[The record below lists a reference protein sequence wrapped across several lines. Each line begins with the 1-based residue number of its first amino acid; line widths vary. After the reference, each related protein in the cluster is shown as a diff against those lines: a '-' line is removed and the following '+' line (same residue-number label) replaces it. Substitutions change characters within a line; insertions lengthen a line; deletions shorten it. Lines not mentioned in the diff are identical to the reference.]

1 MRTLPR
7 LPSKVCLVGFVATA
21 LGVGL
26 GEVGADEQH
35 DKALAQQLFLDGRQA
50 IDAND
55 WQTGCPKVR
64 QSLELFA
71 VANSHFTVAQCDEKE
86 GHIAAALDHWER
98 GVALVDDR
106 NDPRTKVGKDR
117 IAALEPRV
125 PRIRV
130 VMPPKNNLAIVS
142 LDGAD
147 LTPSMIVAPLRVE
160 PGNHVFVVRAPGRQ
174 NARTEINVAER
185 ERTEFVANVGAPKV
199 ADVGPVGSSTA
210 PVGSAEPPPPPPP
223 MPGQKVAGFVI
234 GGIGAASLLISAGT
248 GAGALSAH
256 NDLDELHCAEKG
268 TCPPDKVSAYQSLFL
283 ANAVTFGVG
292 VAGVGAGLILI
303 LTAPKASVDG
313 SVNARVVPLSVPGG
327 AGIGL
332 SGRF

>member
-1 MRTLPR
+1 MGNLPGLLR
-7 LPSKVCLVGFVATA
+7 AVCLVACILTP
-21 LGVGL
+21 VGL
-26 GEVGADEQH
+26 IPGNVMADEQR
-35 DKALAQQLFLDGRQA
+35 DKALAQQLFLEGRQA
-50 IDAND
+50 IDADD
-55 WQTGCPKVR
+55 WKTGCPKVR
-64 QSLELFA
+64 QSLDLFA
-71 VANSHFTVAQCDEKE
+71 VANSHFTVAQCDEHE
-86 GHIAAALDHWER
+86 GHIAAALEHWER

-130 VMPPKNNLAIVS
+130 VMPPKSNLSIVT

-199 ADVGPVGSSTA
+199 SDVGPVASSTA
-210 PVGSAEPPPPPPP
+210 SVKNVEPPPPP
-223 MPGQKVAGFVI
+223 MPGQKVAGLVI
-234 GGIGAASLLISAGT
+234 GGIGAASLLVSAGT

-256 NDLDELHCAEKG
+256 NELDELRCADKG
-268 TCPPDKVSAYQSLFL
+268 TCPADKVSTYQSLFL

-292 VAGVGAGLILI
+292 VVGVGAGLILI

-313 SVNARVVPLSVPGG
+313 SVNARVVPLAVPGG